1 MLRSIISTIPGQS
14 QESATRLQPH
24 NNTPLTT
31 TRHVLTVTTTSHHFS
46 TTKNMTTMHAAL
58 VTKFGQPPVY
68 TEIPKP
74 EPPLASSDLVHI
86 KVLYAGVH
94 QVVRSRASGQHY
106 SVKSSPDQPVHLVP
120 GIDGVGTISTGEYV
134 YFITVQ
140 PVP

>member
-1 MLRSIISTIPGQS
+1 
-14 QESATRLQPH
+14 
-24 NNTPLTT
+24 
-31 TRHVLTVTTTSHHFS
+31 VTTTSHHFS